1 MNEIRIQT
9 IVTGPL
15 QERCYLIGREG
26 RDDCAVIDPGA
37 DAPRIA
43 ARVGERRIAAI
54 LLTHCH
60 FDHIGAA
67 AALRGEGTE
76 IVIHRLDAAGLTDP
90 VINASLGM
98 MGRPMTAPR
107 ATRLVEDGDTL
118 DVAGVRFQVLHT
130 PGHTAGGVCYLC
142 EEAGVIFTGDTVLCG
157 TCGRTDLPTGSEAQM
172 EASLDRLEPL
182 LRKYRYYG
190 GH

>member
-1 MNEIRIQT
+1 
-9 IVTGPL
+9 
-15 QERCYLIGREG
+15 
-26 RDDCAVIDPGA
+26 
-37 DAPRIA
+37 
-43 ARVGERRIAAI
+43 
-54 LLTHCH
+54 
-60 FDHIGAA
+60 
-67 AALRGEGTE
+67 
-76 IVIHRLDAAGLTDP
+76 
-90 VINASLGM
+90 
-98 MGRPMTAPR
+98 MTAPR

-118 DVAGVRFQVLHT
+118 DIAGVRFQVLHT